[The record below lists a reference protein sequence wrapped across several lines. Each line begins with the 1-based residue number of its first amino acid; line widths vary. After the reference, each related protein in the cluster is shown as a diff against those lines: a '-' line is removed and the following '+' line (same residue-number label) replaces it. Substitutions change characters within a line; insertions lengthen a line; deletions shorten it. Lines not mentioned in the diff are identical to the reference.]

1 MDKASVIKFYGN
13 NQSEVARV
21 LDITRAS
28 VSCWPDRVPEKQ
40 AMRLERLT
48 NGELKY
54 DPSLYET
61 KHKQSA

>member
-1 MDKASVIKFYGN
+1 MFKRTVVNFFG
-13 NQSEVARV
+13 NQSKVS
-21 LDITRAS
+21 RALN
-28 VSCWPDRVPEKQ
+28 VSRSYVSAWPDLVPELQ
-40 AMRLERLT
+40 AVRLERLT